1 MPKSF
6 EKPTPIKGVAPL
18 TEEAKK
24 AKVAQFFMQKR
35 ETFSLNILCHL
46 CDKLSVNTPEQRTAI
61 INISV
66 EMADQLLEKLY
77 PLPEDTTKS

>member
-6 EKPTPIKGVAPL
+6 KKPTPIKGVAPL

-35 ETFSLNILCHL
+35 ETFSLNILCSL
-46 CDKLSVNTPEQRTAI
+46 IRGNGEVNIQDVVKGA
-61 INISV
+61 V
-66 EMADQLLEKLY
+66 EIADALLEELY
-77 PLPEDTTKS
+77 PIPSNGDKTE